1 MIGLSIL
8 KGHIFN
14 FNESGLIFNFNTF
27 YLFHKTLSKV
37 SLDHFF
43 HPLPLLLDDNNWKE
57 KRIVFA
63 IIEVERG
70 KFRGVENTAAELDCA
85 PAAGSAGVC
94 GKEKWRENKWIEERK
109 KNLT

>member
-1 MIGLSIL
+1 M
-8 KGHIFN
+8 
-14 FNESGLIFNFNTF
+14 
-27 YLFHKTLSKV
+27 
-37 SLDHFF
+37 
-43 HPLPLLLDDNNWKE
+43 
-57 KRIVFA
+57 FA

-109 KNLT
+109 KKLNLRRSYFVALFDNFCDAFDFLMMKPINNREWRTKNSMHFQKVVEFSIIFKKVT